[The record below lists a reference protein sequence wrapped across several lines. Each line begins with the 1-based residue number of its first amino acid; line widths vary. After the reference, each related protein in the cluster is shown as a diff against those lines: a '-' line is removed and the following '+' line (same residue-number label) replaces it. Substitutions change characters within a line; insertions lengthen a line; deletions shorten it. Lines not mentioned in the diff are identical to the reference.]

1 MSTVETIGLILLIL
15 GLILVFIEMIL
26 PGFGVPGISG
36 VICLVVGVGMMTK
49 TLEQTLTLAI
59 IVVVAIAVM
68 MTIVVLFF
76 HRGRDRSPIKLQE
89 KMEAPEGFLNES
101 DIRFLI
107 GKDGVASTDLRPA
120 GKCDIDGITFDVR
133 SEGQYINKGSKI
145 KIVRV
150 EGNTLIVK

>member
-1 MSTVETIGLILLIL
+1 MNTFETIGLILLIL
-15 GLILVFIEMIL
+15 GLILVFIEMLL
-26 PGFGVPGISG
+26 PGFGAPGISG
-36 VICLVVGVGMMTK
+36 AICLVVGIGMMTK

-101 DIRFLI
+101 DIKYLV
-107 GKDGVASTDLRPA
+107 GKEGVALTDLRPA

-133 SEGQYINKGSKI
+133 SEGQYINKGSVI